1 MKKKSY
7 KYTILAVFMAFVFAF
22 GSMTGMNII
31 LHAREKQLLTE
42 KGKAV
47 VEVPVRSWQ
56 ASKNSV
62 KGVSSEGSMLTAKQM
77 EEVISQWDENTTISH
92 SPVDGQISME
102 EAISAGKDWLIQMG
116 MTGSGQKTDLET
128 YSASARLVTSI
139 QKESMEK
146 PLEPYYSSWYVR
158 LSGSSVTAFLYINAV
173 TGKVWSADVTIYD
186 DLMEKISYEKLPGFV
201 ESAGLAAS
209 GDIICDRDGTKALL
223 KIDDSRLWA
232 RMEIYR
238 SDMQYSYAIYNENGL
253 TDYYE
258 EALNKKRITV
268 VFQFTLSG

>member
-7 KYTILAVFMAFVFAF
+7 KYTVLAVFMAFVFAF
-22 GSMTGMNII
+22 GSMTGMNLI

-47 VEVPVRSWQ
+47 AEVPVRSWQ
-56 ASKNSV
+56 ASKNSME
-62 KGVSSEGSMLTAKQM
+62 GVSSEGSMLTAKQM

-146 PLEPYYSSWYVR
+146 QLEPYYSSWYVR
-158 LSGSSVTAFLYINAV
+158 FSGSSVTAFLYINAV

-186 DLMEKISYEKLPGFV
+186 DLMEKISYEKLSGFV

-238 SDMQYSYAIYNENGL
+238 SDLQYSYAIYNENGL

-268 VFQFTLSG
+268 VFQFTLNG

>member
-7 KYTILAVFMAFVFAF
+7 KYTVLAVFMAFVFAF
-22 GSMTGMNII
+22 GSMTGMNLI

-47 VEVPVRSWQ
+47 AEVPVRSWQ
-56 ASKNSV
+56 ASKNSME
-62 KGVSSEGSMLTAKQM
+62 GVSSEGSMLTAKQM

-146 PLEPYYSSWYVR
+146 QLEPYYSSWYVR
-158 LSGSSVTAFLYINAV
+158 FSGSSVTAFLYINAV

-238 SDMQYSYAIYNENGL
+238 SDLQYSYAIYNENGL

-268 VFQFTLSG
+268 VFQFTLNG

>member
-22 GSMTGMNII
+22 GSMTGMNLI

-62 KGVSSEGSMLTAKQM
+62 GGVSSEGSMLTAKQM